1 MARKYGR
8 CANYG
13 ECTLA
18 DTHKVIDS
26 TEDNFIC
33 TECGKPLRA
42 ATISSSP
49 SGNNTRVGG
58 GVPKWAIPLLA
69 ILLLIGGGFAAWK
82 FWSNSSST
90 TMSSSTIAP
99 VSPNPVSKSQTIT
112 SPIIKSL
119 SSVDVKVGDKF
130 DYVINTEPQADKFIA
145 DKLPDGVL
153 LDEKEGKLSGVINTA
168 GDFTVKLTAEKDG
181 QISPVFPL
189 LLSVKAKEASPN
201 IILRLHGSNTIG
213 ANLAPELVTAFL
225 KDKGYTDIEKV
236 PVAEQE
242 VLIKG
247 KNISSGELEAVE
259 IKAHGSATAFD
270 ETDKNKQ
277 VGLLGGYADVGMAST
292 SVKPDVIAKFE
303 AKNLGNLGSRA
314 QEHVIA
320 LDGLAVIVNPNNKLD
335 KLSVDKIRKIFL
347 GEFNDWS
354 QVGGTAGVI
363 KLYARDKQSGTYD
376 TFKHLVLSGQALE
389 CDKQASLKCF
399 EDSKDLAANVASDL
413 NGIGFVGLNYIG
425 TTKALK
431 VSMGDNV
438 NALPPTRFTIKTEDY
453 PLSRRLFL
461 YQTNQPKPL
470 AAEFIQF
477 ALSNAGQKVV
487 NATGLVEVAIEND
500 NSPPVVAAIDSDKQ
514 AKLDNPNV
522 PQAYKNLI
530 RNADQHDTQLNFRF
544 QSGAADLDNRAFRD
558 VGRLSEKLSKP
569 EFANAKLILIGFAD
583 PKGDAVKN
591 LELSKQRANQVK
603 NELEAEGL
611 KVQTTTGFG
620 EEPSLLLD
628 PREDEP
634 ESLAKNRRVEVW
646 LQK

>member
-18 DTHKVIDS
+18 DTHKVLDS
-26 TEDNFIC
+26 TEDNFVC

-42 ATISSSP
+42 VTSP
-49 SGNNTRVGG
+49 SGGDNAGSERGG
-58 GVPKWAIPLLA
+58 IPKWIIPVMA
-69 ILLLIGGGFAAWK
+69 VLLLIGGGGFAAWK
-82 FWSNSSST
+82 FWSNSPST
-90 TMSSSTIAP
+90 TMISSTVAP
-99 VSPNPVSKSQTIT
+99 VTPNPVSQIIT

-119 SSVDVKVGDKF
+119 SSLDVKVGDKF

-145 DKLPDGVL
+145 DKLPEGVL
-153 LDEKEGKLSGVINTA
+153 LDEKAGKLSGVINTV
-168 GDFTVKLTAEKDG
+168 GDFKINLTAEKNG
-181 QISPVFPL
+181 QASPVFPL
-189 LLSVKAKEASPN
+189 LLSVKAKEPSPN
-201 IILRLHGSNTIG
+201 IILRLHGSNTVG
-213 ANLAPELVTAFL
+213 AKLAPELVEAFL
-225 KDKGYTDIEKV
+225 KDKGYTDIEKA

-242 VLIKG
+242 ILIKG
-247 KNISSGELEAVE
+247 KKVGSGEFEAVE
-259 IKAHGSATAFD
+259 IKSHGSATAFD
-270 ETDKNKQ
+270 ETDKNKK
-277 VGLLGGYADVGMAST
+277 VGLLGGYADVGMS
-292 SVKPDVIAKFE
+292 SSPVKPDVIAKFE
-303 AKNLGNLGSRA
+303 AKSLGSLGSRV
-314 QEHVIA
+314 QEHIIA
-320 LDGLAVIVNPNNKLD
+320 LDGLAVIVNPSNAVD

-347 GEFNDWS
+347 GEINDWS
-354 QVGGTAGVI
+354 QIGGSAGTI
-363 KLYARDKQSGTYD
+363 KLYARDQQSGTYD

-438 NALPPTRFTIKTEDY
+438 NALAPTRFTIKTEDY

-487 NATGLVEVAIEND
+487 NAVGLVEVAIEND
-500 NSPPVVAAIDSDKQ
+500 TSPPVVAAIDSDKQ

-558 VGRLSEKLSKP
+558 VGRLSEKLSKS

-583 PKGDAVKN
+583 PKGDFEKN
-591 LELSKQRANQVK
+591 LILSEQRANKVK

-611 KVQTTTGFG
+611 KVQTAAGFG

-628 PREDEP
+628 SREDEP

-646 LQK
+646 LQR